1 MEQVVIKKPFQRKKK
16 INYLEDFMKNL
27 KLFVSLISILSV
39 VALAVGCGNKTTAQ
53 VSETAQETAQ
63 AATKKFIVGFD
74 AEYPPY
80 GYITESGT
88 YEGFDLDLAQEF
100 CNRKGYE
107 FVAQPIDWDS
117 KDLELN
123 SGNIDCIWNGF
134 TVTGREN
141 DYTWTVPYVD
151 NSIVLVVKADS
162 NINAKA
168 DLAGKVVMAQAGSSA
183 LTALED
189 ESDEETFALAKSF
202 KSLEQCPDY
211 NNGFMSLESGMVDC
225 LAVDIGVAKYQLN
238 NSKGLFKQLPE
249 NLSSEQYAI
258 GFKKGNTALKDE
270 VQSVVFDMYKDG
282 TFMKIANKYSDFSLP
297 DMVCLGEYVK

>member
-1 MEQVVIKKPFQRKKK
+1 
-16 INYLEDFMKNL
+16 MKRI
-27 KLFVSLISILSV
+27 KLFLSLISLFIIISLF
-39 VALAVGCGNKTTAQ
+39 VACGNKTTAQ
-53 VSETAQETAQ
+53 VAETTAN
-63 AATKKFIVGFD
+63 ATTTKFVVGFD

-80 GYITESGT
+80 GYITESGS
-88 YEGFDLDLAQEF
+88 YEGFDLDLAAEF
-100 CNRKGYE
+100 CKRSGYE

-134 TVTGREN
+134 TITGREN
-141 DYTWTVPYVD
+141 DYTWSVPYVD
-151 NSIVLVVKADS
+151 NSIVLVVKSDS
-162 NINAKA
+162 NINSKS

-189 ESDEETFALAKSF
+189 GSDTETFELAKSF

-225 LAVDIGVAKYQLN
+225 LAVDIGVAKYKLN
-238 NSKGLFKQLPE
+238 NSNGVFRQLSE

-258 GFKKGNTALKDE
+258 GFKKGNTELRDK
-270 VQSVVFDMYKDG
+270 VQNTVFEMYKDG
-282 TFMKIANKYSDFSLP
+282 TFMKIANKYSDYSLP
-297 DMVCLGEYVK
+297 DMVCLGEYIK

>member
-1 MEQVVIKKPFQRKKK
+1 
-16 INYLEDFMKNL
+16 MKNL
-27 KLFVSLISILSV
+27 KLVKIVVSL
-39 VALAVGCGNKTTAQ
+39 LAVSALIMSCGNKA
-53 VSETAQETAQ
+53 V
-63 AATKKFIVGFD
+63 ATKTEETKAAESKEAAKEKFIVGFD

-80 GYITESGT
+80 GYITDNGT
-88 YEGFDLDLAQEF
+88 YEGFDLDLAKEF
-100 CNRKGYE
+100 CNRTGME

-162 NINAKA
+162 SINKKA

-189 ESDEETFALAKSF
+189 ESDAETFALAKSF

-211 NNGFMSLESGMVDC
+211 NNGFMSLESGMIDC
-225 LAVDIGVAKYQLN
+225 LAVDIGVAKYKLN
-238 NSKGLFKQLPE
+238 TSNTFKQLEE

-258 GFKKGNTALKDE
+258 GFKKGNTALRDK
-270 VQSVVFDMYKDG
+270 VQNTVFEMYKDG
-282 TFMKIANKYSDFSLP
+282 TFMKIANNYKDFSLP

>member
-1 MEQVVIKKPFQRKKK
+1 
-16 INYLEDFMKNL
+16 MKNL
-27 KLFVSLISILSV
+27 KLFVSVISLLTV
-39 VALAVGCGNKTTAQ
+39 VAVSVGCGNKTTAQ
-53 VSETAQETAQ
+53 VAETSQDTVQETTKASD
-63 AATKKFIVGFD
+63 KKFIVGFD

-80 GYITESGT
+80 GYITESGS
-88 YEGFDLDLAQEF
+88 YEGFDLDLAKEF

-151 NSIVLVVKADS
+151 NSIVLIVKADS
-162 NINAKA
+162 NISTKA

-183 LTALED
+183 LTALQD

-202 KSLEQCPDY
+202 ASLEQCPDY
-211 NNGFMSLESGMVDC
+211 NGGFMNLEAGMVDC
-225 LAVDIGVAKYQLN
+225 LAVDIGVAKYKLN
-238 NSKGLFKQLPE
+238 NSNGVFKQLDE

-270 VQSVVFDMYKDG
+270 VQSVIFDMYKDG
-282 TFMKIANKYSDFSLP
+282 TFMNIANKYSDFSLP
-297 DMVCLGEYVK
+297 DMVCLGDFVK

>member
-1 MEQVVIKKPFQRKKK
+1 
-16 INYLEDFMKNL
+16 MKSL
-27 KLFVSLISILSV
+27 KLIKTVVSLLLVSTLIMS
-39 VALAVGCGNKTTAQ
+39 CGNKS
-53 VSETAQETAQ
+53 V
-63 AATKKFIVGFD
+63 ATKTEEANVDESKVVENAKFIVGFD

-80 GYITESGT
+80 GYITDSGA
-88 YEGFDLDLAQEF
+88 YEGFDLDLAKEF
-100 CNRKGYE
+100 CNRTGME

-141 DYTWTVPYVD
+141 DYTWSVPYVD
-151 NSIVLVVKADS
+151 NSIVLVVKANSD
-162 NINAKA
+162 INKKS

-189 ESDEETFALAKSF
+189 ESDAETFALAKSF

-225 LAVDIGVAKYQLN
+225 LAVDIGVAKYKLN
-238 NSKGLFKQLPE
+238 NSNGTFRQLDE

-258 GFKKGNTALKDE
+258 GFKKGNTALKDK
-270 VQSVVFDMYKDG
+270 VQDTIIEMYKDG
-282 TFMKIANKYSDFSLP
+282 TFMNIANKYKDFSLP
-297 DMVCLGEYVK
+297 DMVCLGEYIK